1 MEVVMNR
8 LIVAVLVAALG
19 LSMIPQEADAARA
32 RVVKRGHRTTVVVHR
47 GFPLR
52 RTMHTVVVRPARVAV
67 RVRPALFLAPVIW
80 APVVITRPAAA
91 DLVWED
97 AENLT
102 RDEDWT
108 EFTLNADSRGR
119 KLAMHVTGTVQI
131 DFAEVVFDNGEAR
144 VVDFANKTRSA
155 GTYQV
160 LDFADGRKVD
170 HVRMVARARTG
181 EARIGLWM
189 VK

>member
-1 MEVVMNR
+1 MKR
-8 LIVAVLVAALG
+8 LVLIAVIAAIGISLA
-19 LSMIPQEADAARA
+19 PPPADAARA
-32 RVVKRGHRTTVVVHR
+32 RVVKRGHRTKVVVHR

-52 RTMHTVVVRPARVAV
+52 RKMHTVVVRPARVAV
-67 RVRPALFLAPVIW
+67 RVRPALFLAPVVW
-80 APVVITRPAAA
+80 TPVVITRPAPSAV
-91 DLVWED
+91 VWED
-97 AENLT
+97 AEDLSK
-102 RDEDWT
+102 DEDWT
-108 EFTLNADSRGR
+108 EFTLHADSRGR
-119 KLAMHVTGTVQI
+119 KLAMHVTGSVQI

-144 VVDFANKTRSA
+144 VVDFANKTRPA

-170 HVRMVARARTG
+170 HVRMVARARTN

>member
-1 MEVVMNR
+1 MKR
-8 LIVAVLVAALG
+8 LVVAVLVAALG
-19 LSMIPQEADAARA
+19 LSMVPLEADAARV
-32 RVVKRGHRTTVVVHR
+32 RVVKRPHRTKVVVHR

-52 RTMHTVVVRPARVAV
+52 RKMHTVVVRPARVAV
-67 RVRPALFLAPVIW
+67 RVRPALFLAPVVW
-80 APVVITRPAAA
+80 APVVIARPAASGVA
-91 DLVWED
+91 WED
-97 AENLT
+97 AENLSME
-102 RDEDWT
+102 DDWT

-119 KLAMHVTGTVQI
+119 KLALHVTGSVQI

-144 VVDFANKTRSA
+144 VVDFGNKTRPA
-155 GTYQV
+155 GDYQV

-170 HVRMVARARTG
+170 HVRMVARARTN

>member
-1 MEVVMNR
+1 MKR
-8 LIVAVLVAALG
+8 LVLIAVIAAIGISLA
-19 LSMIPQEADAARA
+19 PPPADAARA
-32 RVVKRGHRTTVVVHR
+32 RVVKRGHRTKVVVHR

-52 RTMHTVVVRPARVAV
+52 RTMHTVVVRPARVTV
-67 RVRPALFLAPVIW
+67 RVRPALYLAPVVW
-80 APVVITRPAAA
+80 TPVVITRPAGAA
-91 DLVWED
+91 IVWED

-102 RDEDWT
+102 QDEDWT
-108 EFTLNADSRGR
+108 EFTLHADSRGR
-119 KLAMHVTGTVQI
+119 KLAMHVTGAVQV

-144 VVDFANKTRSA
+144 VVDFANKTRAA

-170 HVRMVARARTG
+170 HVRMVARAKTN